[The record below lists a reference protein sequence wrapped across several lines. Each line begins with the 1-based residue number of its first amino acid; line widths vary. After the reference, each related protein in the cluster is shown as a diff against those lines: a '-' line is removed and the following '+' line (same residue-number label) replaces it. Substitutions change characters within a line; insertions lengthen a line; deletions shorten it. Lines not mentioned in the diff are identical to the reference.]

1 MQVVPGTINAAPTEK
16 IPIDLK
22 SIFYWYLEL
31 CIKGNNGW
39 YFLPHR
45 NSTIMESSVQMHD
58 EAGLYWVSQVYV
70 LPSRFKMAQ

>member
-1 MQVVPGTINAAPTEK
+1 MQVVPGTINAAPTEL
-16 IPIDLK
+16 IPVDLK
-22 SIFYWYLEL
+22 SIFYSCLEL

-58 EAGLYWVSQVYV
+58 EAGLYWVSQV
-70 LPSRFKMAQ
+70 